1 MQQKNICLPLCPLLT
16 FPPHLSLSC
25 LFFFGSLS
33 SCCLHLLLFHST
45 SSSSWHTSRR
55 ASHLFSL
62 KCFCIQGRAIHRGVA
77 VSPAFGVVRLWLSP
91 KALFF
96 LGHHQLCATASSVS
110 LEMLQSVYAGTC
122 KPHRLLSGR
131 SCCSVCALVYAS
143 VVWRESLKGP
153 PL

>member
-96 LGHHQLCATASSVS
+96 FRSPSVVCYCVLCLPWDVAVCLCRHMQASPVAVREK
-110 LEMLQSVYAGTC
+110 LLQCVC
-122 KPHRLLSGR
+122 V
-131 SCCSVCALVYAS
+131 SVCVCCVARVS
-143 VVWRESLKGP
+143 
-153 PL
+153 